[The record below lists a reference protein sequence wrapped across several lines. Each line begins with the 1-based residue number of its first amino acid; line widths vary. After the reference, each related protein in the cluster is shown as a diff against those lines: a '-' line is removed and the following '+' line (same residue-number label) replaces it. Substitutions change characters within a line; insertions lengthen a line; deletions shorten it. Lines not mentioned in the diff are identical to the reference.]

1 MKLLEDRINTEAL
14 VRSEDILDVKS
25 FLNESVDPQLMNE
38 LGKDFAKRFE
48 NYEFDA
54 FVTVETSGIAPSVF
68 AGFYANKPLII
79 LKKEDN
85 LKDAER
91 FAQEEAFSFTKNK
104 AYYLTVSKESITD
117 GKFILLDDF
126 LARGSVVKN
135 VRKLLEDNGS
145 ELVAVG
151 ICISKNFQNGYKM
164 LQEEGFDLYAQA
176 QLAKLDPETKT
187 VEFE

>member
-1 MKLLEDRINTEAL
+1 MKLLEEKIMAEAL

-25 FLNESVDPQLMNE
+25 FLNESVDANLMNE

-48 NYEFDA
+48 DYDFDA
-54 FVTVETSGIAPSVF
+54 FITVETSGIAPSVF
-68 AGFYANKPLII
+68 ASFYANKPLII
-79 LKKEDN
+79 LKKSED
-85 LKDAER
+85 LKNDENV
-91 FAQEEAFSFTKNK
+91 AQEEAFSFTKSK
-104 AYYLTVSKESITD
+104 AYYLTVSKESISN
-117 GKFILLDDF
+117 GRYILLDDF

-135 VRKLLEDNGS
+135 VRKLLEKNNS

-164 LQEEGFDLYAQA
+164 LEEEGFDLYAQA
-176 QLAKLDPETKT
+176 QLAKLNPKTKT